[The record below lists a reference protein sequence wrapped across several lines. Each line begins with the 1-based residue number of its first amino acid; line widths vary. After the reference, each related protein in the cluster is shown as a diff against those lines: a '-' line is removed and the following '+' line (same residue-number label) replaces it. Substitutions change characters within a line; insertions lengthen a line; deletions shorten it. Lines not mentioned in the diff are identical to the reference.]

1 MHAAARSS
9 DLVGNTPFLDLSSL
23 LEGAAPGSKLYG
35 KLESLGPCSSVKDQ
49 IGTRINRS
57 SNTGLVMPRPARER
71 GYRCV
76 LTMPETMS
84 VERRMMLLALGAEVV
99 TGSVRTFLGFEAG
112 FRGRFITLGFIK
124 RRWKQTRDVLA
135 LSNIFP

>member
-1 MHAAARSS
+1 
-9 DLVGNTPFLDLSSL
+9 
-23 LEGAAPGSKLYG
+23 
-35 KLESLGPCSSVKDQ
+35 
-49 IGTRINRS
+49 
-57 SNTGLVMPRPARER
+57 
-71 GYRCV
+71 
-76 LTMPETMS
+76 MPETMS

-99 TGSVRTFLGFEAG
+99 TGAVCTFLGFEAG